1 MHIIRIV
8 VRMTAFLAWTITI
21 SFTILIT
28 LSAAFLMGRK
38 EKARQ
43 KSIHKLFQRFLKV
56 THMILGVRIHWSGKS
71 PKEPSVVMGNHRS
84 YLDAV
89 VLPTSFP
96 VVFVAKHE
104 AKAWPIIGWGASLIG
119 TIWVKRDKKESRK
132 ATRIA
137 VKERF
142 DSGYGVVIFPEGTT
156 NKSPELLP
164 YKKGVFYSCAENG
177 FQIAPVAIEYRDP
190 DIAWVGGKWFI
201 THTFRHL
208 GARYIDTYV
217 SFGPIFK
224 NNDAEKLIVDVRSWT
239 QKECTRLRELIDTKA

>member
-1 MHIIRIV
+1 
-8 VRMTAFLAWTITI
+8 MTAFLAWTITI
-21 SFTILIT
+21 SCTILIT
-28 LSAAFLMGRK
+28 LSAAFLLGRK
-38 EKARQ
+38 EKTRQ

-56 THMILGVRIHWSGKS
+56 SHMIMGIRIHWSGTL

-104 AKAWPIIGWGASLIG
+104 AKSWPIIGWGASLIG

-142 DSGYGVVIFPEGTT
+142 DSGYGVIIFPEGTT
-156 NKSPELLP
+156 NKNPELLP
-164 YKKGVFYSCAENG
+164 YRKGIFYSCAENG

-190 DIAWVGGKWFI
+190 NIAWVGGWFI
-201 THTFRHL
+201 THTIRHL

-224 NNDAEKLIVDVRSWT
+224 NKDAEKLIVDVRSWT
-239 QKECTRLRELIDTKA
+239 QTECTRLRGLIDSKA

>member
-1 MHIIRIV
+1 MQIIRIV

-21 SFTILIT
+21 SFCILIT
-28 LSAAFLMGRK
+28 LSAAFLLGKK
-38 EKARQ
+38 ENAKQQSA
-43 KSIHKLFQRFLKV
+43 HKLFKLFLKG
-56 THMILGVRIHWSGKS
+56 THIILGVRIHGSGAS

-89 VLPTSFP
+89 VLQTSFP

-137 VKERF
+137 VKDRF
-142 DSGYGVVIFPEGTT
+142 DNGYGVIIFPEGTT
-156 NKSPELLP
+156 NKNPELLP
-164 YKKGVFYSCAENG
+164 YKKGIFYSCAENG

-190 DIAWVGGKWFI
+190 NIAWVGDEWFI
-201 THTFRHL
+201 THTFKHL
-208 GARYIDTYV
+208 GARHIDTYV

-224 NNDAEKLIVDVRSWT
+224 NKDAEKLIVDVKSWT
-239 QKECTRLRELIDTKA
+239 QTECNRLRGLIDSKA

>member
-1 MHIIRIV
+1 
-8 VRMTAFLAWTITI
+8 MTAFLALTIII
-21 SFTILIT
+21 SFTIFII

-43 KSIHKLFQRFLKV
+43 KFAHKLFNFFLKI
-56 THMILGVRIHWSGKS
+56 THIILGIRIHSSGKS

-84 YLDAV
+84 YIDSV

-104 AKAWPIIGWGASLIG
+104 AKAWPIIGWGASVLG

-137 VKERF
+137 VKDRF
-142 DSGYGVVIFPEGTT
+142 DSGYGVIIFPEGTT
-156 NKSPELLP
+156 NKNPELLP
-164 YKKGVFYSCAENG
+164 YKKGIFYSCAENG

-190 DIAWVGGKWFI
+190 NIAWVGGEWFI

-208 GARYIDTYV
+208 GARYIDAYV

-239 QKECTRLRELIDTKA
+239 QKECTRLRGLIDSKA